1 MSSKLENH
9 GRDGSPSHPPSAR
22 PRHGEQA
29 VVAPY
34 QANRDIA
41 TRDEQLPTESLLT
54 ASCPLPITNYKQI
67 VLAHGSGG
75 KLSHQLIEKMVLPQ
89 FHNELLEPLHD
100 GAIFSLN
107 GDRIAFSTDSFVV
120 SPIFFPGGDIGKLAV
135 HGTINDLSMCGAR
148 PLYLSAG
155 FILEEGLPMEDFWR
169 VVQSMHAATDSAGVK
184 LVTGDTKVVDRGKAD
199 KIFIN
204 TSGIGIVPN
213 EVNIHPARATVGDK
227 IIISGS
233 IAVHGIAIMSVRE
246 GLEFETEIASDSAP
260 LHELVAAMLANR
272 IDIHVLRDP
281 TRGGVTSAL
290 TEIAQ
295 TAKVGMLLD
304 EAAVPIS
311 EEVKGACEILGLD
324 PLYVANEGK
333 LLAIVAPEDVESAL
347 KALRDQSLGKDA
359 AVIGEVVDEHPGF
372 VMMKTRI
379 GGTRVVDM
387 LSGEQLPR
395 IC

>member
-1 MSSKLENH
+1 MTN
-9 GRDGSPSHPPSAR
+9 
-22 PRHGEQA
+22 
-29 VVAPY
+29 
-34 QANRDIA
+34 
-41 TRDEQLPTESLLT
+41 DELVGDASLLGT
-54 ASCPLPITNYKQI
+54 SCPLPITNYKEI

-75 KLSHQLIEKMVLPQ
+75 KLSHQLIEKMILPQ
-89 FHNELLEPLHD
+89 FRNELLEPLHD
-100 GAIFSLN
+100 GAVFSLN
-107 GDRIAFSTDSFVV
+107 GERVAFSTDSYVV

-135 HGTINDLSMCGAR
+135 HGTVNDLAMCGAK
-148 PLYLSAG
+148 PLFLSAG
-155 FILEEGLPMEDFWR
+155 FILEEGIPMEDFWR
-169 VVQSMHAATDSAGVK
+169 IVQSMRNAADASGVK

-199 KIFIN
+199 RIFVN
-204 TSGIGIVPN
+204 TSGIGQIPKG
-213 EVNIHPARATVGDK
+213 VNIHPARARVGDK
-227 IIISGS
+227 IIISGP

-246 GLEFETEIASDSAP
+246 GLEFETEIASDTAP
-260 LHELVAAMLANR
+260 LHELVAAMIEEK

-295 TAKVGMLLD
+295 TAKIGMLLD
-304 EAAVPIS
+304 EALIPIS

-333 LLAIVAPEDVESAL
+333 LIAIVAAPDADRAVSAM
-347 KALRDQSLGKDA
+347 RSHPLGREVA
-359 AVIGEVVDEHPGF
+359 IIGEVVSDHPRF
-372 VMMKTRI
+372 VMMKTRV